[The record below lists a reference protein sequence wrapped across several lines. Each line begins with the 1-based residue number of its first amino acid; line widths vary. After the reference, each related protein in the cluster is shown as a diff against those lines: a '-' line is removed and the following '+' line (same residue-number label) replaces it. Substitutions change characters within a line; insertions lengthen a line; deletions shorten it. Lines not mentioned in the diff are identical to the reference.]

1 MDKETLAVDPSVSVL
16 NEGSSSSGRAWLCLI
31 AVLLIIVAALL
42 VNSQSRAFTDDEGY
56 HLLAAQLIRAGARPY
71 LDFCFPQTPLNAYL
85 NAAWMCLFG
94 DTWRAVHV
102 LAALE
107 TSGAVLLS
115 AWFVLVRF
123 PVRAWRFPGA
133 VTTALL
139 IGLNVLVV
147 RFGPIGQAY
156 AICLLLTVGAF
167 YAATVSVERPGFAL
181 AALSGL
187 LAGGA
192 AASSLLAFS
201 AGWVLVIWIFLYN
214 QVGNRLLK
222 TAAFIAGAVIPFVPV
237 VRLFVQGPRQVWF
250 NIFQYEF
257 LYRQVHWPGATGHD
271 FEVLT
276 GWVNNSQAML
286 LLLLAVAGLVFLARQ
301 SEWDLAR
308 RRELYLCAV
317 LALALGIQNAFAHPT
332 FRQYFIF
339 VVPFVA
345 IVANLGLYSILL
357 KFGLFERPLRPILGI
372 ALLLSLQVA
381 RALYDE
387 RNWVNWLHY
396 EKVAGEVDEITP
408 PGGIL
413 LADTQVYFLTRRRPP
428 WGMELSDSHK
438 LSLPPELNALFHL
451 IPQAE
456 LERQINAGAFGTIQM
471 CDEDMI
477 DNLELEDMYERR
489 FDFPTGDPFC
499 SVFSGLKT
507 GGTAGTSPE
516 R

>member
-1 MDKETLAVDPSVSVL
+1 VL
-16 NEGSSSSGRAWLCLI
+16 
-31 AVLLIIVAALL
+31 VTIVAGLL
-42 VNSQSRAFTDDEGY
+42 VYSQTRAFTDDEGY
-56 HLLAAQLIRAGARPY
+56 HLLAAQLIRNGERPY

-85 NAAWMCLFG
+85 NAAWMRLFG

-115 AWFVLVRF
+115 AWFVVVRF
-123 PVRAWRFPGA
+123 PDRAWRFPAA

-192 AASSLLAFS
+192 AASSLLALS

-214 QVGNRLLK
+214 QVGNRLFK
-222 TAAFIAGAVIPFVPV
+222 SAAFIIAAGVPFVPV
-237 VRLFVQGPRQVWF
+237 ARLYVQGPRQVWF

-257 LYRQVHWPGATGHD
+257 LYRQVQWPGATGHD
-271 FEVLT
+271 FDVLT
-276 GWVNNSQAML
+276 RWVSDSQAML
-286 LLLLAVAGLVFLARQ
+286 IVLLALAGLVFLARQ
-301 SEWDLAR
+301 SQWDSDV
-308 RRELYLCAV
+308 RREFYLAAV

-332 FRQYFIF
+332 FRQYFILL
-339 VVPFVA
+339 VPFAA
-345 IVANLGLYSILL
+345 ILANLGLYSIVLR
-357 KFGLFERPLRPILGI
+357 FGLLEMPLRPILGV

-387 RNWVNWLHY
+387 RSVVTWTHY
-396 EKVAGEVDEITP
+396 ERVARKVDEITP
-408 PGGIL
+408 PGGAL
-413 LADTQVYFLTRRRPP
+413 LADTQVYFLTRRRAP

-438 LSLPPELNALFHL
+438 LSFPPELNALFHL
-451 IPQAE
+451 VPEAE
-456 LERQINAGAFGTIQM
+456 MERHIRAGAFGTIQ
-471 CDEDMI
+471 I
-477 DNLELEDMYERR
+477 ELRLLLVPVNQRHRSAAAKIY
-489 FDFPTGDPFC
+489 
-499 SVFSGLKT
+499 S
-507 GGTAGTSPE
+507 
-516 R
+516 